1 MASVMSL
8 FSSTSSVREWRSRIG
23 GSNDSDGSGARS
35 ATLPRPT
42 RPHPAVRSTGWAA
55 ILATAFFAFPGR
67 AHAVRPFITDDA
79 RVVGGGYLQLETWVL
94 FDADHGEHWVT
105 FGFGPLGPLE
115 LTAGF
120 VWGVAFAG
128 ERQGAGI
135 QGPLLQLKSLLH
147 PTRADHFPGIALTV
161 GTLAPTGAGTFGA
174 VAWTSY
180 AYLALSQSFFADD
193 LLIHVNI
200 GLSVQNRGPTHPQ
213 FISGLGFQ
221 ARLLGP
227 FALVAEIVVGDVL
240 DPEVEGGS
248 VQAGYRLLL
257 SDDLQL
263 DGTFGAD
270 LWGEGRGWW
279 VTAGIRVV
287 APRFYDPE
295 ASLPG
300 HALQ

>member
-1 MASVMSL
+1 MPV
-8 FSSTSSVREWRSRIG
+8 
-23 GSNDSDGSGARS
+23 
-35 ATLPRPT
+35 ATNSPI
-42 RPHPAVRSTGWAA
+42 TG
-55 ILATAFFAFPGR
+55 
-67 AHAVRPFITDDA
+67 DA

-94 FDADHGEHWVT
+94 FDAHHGEHWVT
-105 FGFGPLGPLE
+105 FGFGSLGPLE

-120 VWGVAFAG
+120 VWGVAFAA
-128 ERQGAGI
+128 ERQGA
-135 QGPLLQLKSLLH
+135 
-147 PTRADHFPGIALTV
+147 
-161 GTLAPTGAGTFGA
+161 
-174 VAWTSY
+174 
-180 AYLALSQSFFADD
+180 
-193 LLIHVNI
+193 IHINI

-213 FISGLGFQ
+213 FVSGLGFQ

-227 FALVAEIVVGDVL
+227 FALVAEIVVGNVL
-240 DPEVEGGS
+240 DPEIEGGS

-279 VTAGIRVV
+279 VTGGIRVV
-287 APRFYDPE
+287 APRFDDPE